1 MAFLAKFFSEEFIKF
16 VVEVLE
22 KIGLFV
28 THGTVDVNVLD
39 VGIFENLFEKSGFT
53 GGSRAVDEEVH
64 SSLEESGEG
73 IFFRDHFEMVD
84 NNGYE
89 LKWNGALN

>member
-22 KIGLFV
+22 EIGLFV
-28 THGTVDVNVLD
+28 THSTVDVDVLD
-39 VGIFENLFEKSGFT
+39 VGIFEDLFKKGGFT
-53 GGSRAVDEEVH
+53 RGSRAVDEEVH
-64 SSLEESGEG
+64 SSLEESREG

-84 NNGYE
+84 NNGNE